1 MPSRNSHAR
10 ALLALLAGGISLLGV
25 GCGEKKVQAAAPV
38 SSPPAKAAI
47 ETPPPSTIAPD
58 TTAMPPLASQTPAP
72 EIPASSETPPLIVTP
87 ATKPAPKPQ
96 KPAPEPE
103 PSTTAEDHARPRA
116 PQISPQLSDN
126 DKANYQRGIAE
137 DIGVAEGNLK
147 QTDGKRLN
155 AQQID
160 LVDKIR
166 SFRDQSNSAAKEGD
180 LARAKNLAQK
190 ARLLSIELVNS
201 L

>member
-1 MPSRNSHAR
+1 MPSRNTNAR
-10 ALLALLAGGISLLGV
+10 ALLALLASGIPLFAT
-25 GCGEKKVQAAAPV
+25 GCGPKKVQAAAPV
-38 SSPPAKAAI
+38 SAPPAKAAV

-58 TTAMPPLASQTPAP
+58 TTAMPPVATQTPP
-72 EIPASSETPPLIVTP
+72 PDVQDSSSTPPPMITP
-87 ATKPAPKPQ
+87 ETKPAPKPQ
-96 KPAPEPE
+96 RPAPEPE
-103 PSTTAEDHARPRA
+103 PSSAGADHSRPPA
-116 PQISPQLSDN
+116 PQISPQLSETQ
-126 DKANYQRGIAE
+126 KANYQRGIAE

-155 AQQID
+155 AQQAD

-190 ARLLSIELVNS
+190 ARLLSVELVNS

>member
-1 MPSRNSHAR
+1 MP
-10 ALLALLAGGISLLGV
+10 
-25 GCGEKKVQAAAPV
+25 PV
-38 SSPPAKAAI
+38 ATQ
-47 ETPPPSTIAPD
+47 TPPPDVRDSSSAP
-58 TTAMPPLASQTPAP
+58 PPMITP
-72 EIPASSETPPLIVTP
+72 ES
-87 ATKPAPKPQ
+87 KPAPKPQ
-96 KPAPEPE
+96 RPAPEPE
-103 PSTTAEDHARPRA
+103 PSSAGGDRARPAA
-116 PQISPQLSDN
+116 PQISPQLSEAQ
-126 DKANYQRGIAE
+126 KANYQRGIAE

-155 AQQID
+155 AQQTD

-166 SFRDQSNSAAKEGD
+166 TFRDQSNSAAKEGD

>member
-1 MPSRNSHAR
+1 MPSRNTNAR
-10 ALLALLAGGISLLGV
+10 ALLALLASGISLLCI

-38 SSPPAKAAI
+38 TAPPATAAV

-58 TTAMPPLASQTPAP
+58 TTALPPIATQTPAP
-72 EIPASSETPPLIVTP
+72 DVQDSSSTPPPMITP
-87 ATKPAPKPQ
+87 ETKPAPKPQ
-96 KPAPEPE
+96 RPAPEPE
-103 PSTTAEDHARPRA
+103 PSSAGGDRARPPA
-116 PQISPQLSDN
+116 PQISPQLSEAQ
-126 DKANYQRGIAE
+126 KANYQRGIAE

-155 AQQID
+155 AQQAD

-190 ARLLSIELVNS
+190 ARLLSVELVNS